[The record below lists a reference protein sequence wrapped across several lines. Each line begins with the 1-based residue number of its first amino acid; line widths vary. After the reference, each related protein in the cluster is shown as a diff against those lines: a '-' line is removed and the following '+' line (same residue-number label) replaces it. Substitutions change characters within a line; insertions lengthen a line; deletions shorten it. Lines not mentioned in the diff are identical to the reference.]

1 MIGLKQFILSFIWV
15 GPNKIGAQDKE
26 VARGANDRV
35 QLINTN
41 QRTANANFEVKFSR
55 IGLIEG
61 TVLRALSRSQNGSD
75 LRNLSDIS
83 GTHP

>member
-1 MIGLKQFILSFIWV
+1 MGL
-15 GPNKIGAQDKE
+15 NKIGAQNKE
-26 VARGANDRV
+26 VARGADDRV
-35 QLINTN
+35 QLVSTN
-41 QRTANANFEVKFSR
+41 LGAANSKIEVKFSC